1 MEVEENS
8 STRIN
13 IRKSMDAMDDIQT
26 GILND
31 NSPKA
36 DKKLA
41 SIDIDD
47 TDENKEDV
55 PKKLVEKKGFQS
67 TDFMMRS
74 TL

>member
-1 MEVEENS
+1 
-8 STRIN
+8 
-13 IRKSMDAMDDIQT
+13 MDDIQT